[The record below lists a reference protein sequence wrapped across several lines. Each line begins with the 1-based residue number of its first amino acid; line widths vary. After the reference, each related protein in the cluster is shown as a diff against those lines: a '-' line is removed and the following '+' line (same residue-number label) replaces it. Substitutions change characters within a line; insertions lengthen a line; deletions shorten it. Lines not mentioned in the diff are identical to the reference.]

1 MLAVAASSQWVV
13 AAEFCYK
20 GVSAR
25 MMRPWKIIH
34 NLLRYLGFNPFCPE
48 LLVPLELSPCIRS
61 CPLIALCRWDEGRG
75 RMWLE
80 EANNGSS
87 GLHAQRYISAILTRS
102 QIGADKLT

>member
-1 MLAVAASSQWVV
+1 
-13 AAEFCYK
+13 
-20 GVSAR
+20 
-25 MMRPWKIIH
+25 MMRPRKIIQ
-34 NLLRYLGFNPFCPE
+34 NLLRYLGFDPFCPE
-48 LLVPLELSPCIRS
+48 LFVPLELSPCIRS